1 MGFFSFLFGTTKSS
15 ESLPFENN
23 IKFNRIKSEHK
34 IEIGEELN
42 IWSKPNSS
50 IVNLYANGSIG
61 SSGIVGSLDNK
72 FLNNHL
78 ENTEDLFIE
87 NEIIDFDNNYI
98 NLKMKMFVDKN
109 LAENNQKEYQDEWL
123 KKILSKYN
131 PKTNWSLRFY
141 SENKLEK
148 SKIKIKNI
156 EKENLDN
163 YNNYSK
169 ELIWLENL
177 EGEKLIAENTSYA
190 EDITK
195 TLRATYTGHEIEI
208 KFITKDRNYYTLE
221 IGKKNK
227 SINN

>member
-1 MGFFSFLFGTTKSS
+1 MATQGRRATSAKPSPNTLKKSDY
-15 ESLPFENN
+15 
-23 IKFNRIKSEHK
+23 K
-34 IEIGEELN
+34 INIGEELN

-61 SSGIVGSLDNK
+61 GSGIVGTTNNK

-78 ENTEDLFIE
+78 ENTDHLFIE

-98 NLKMKMFVDKN
+98 NLKIRMFVDKN
-109 LAENNQKEYQDEWL
+109 LAENDQKENQDEWL

-131 PKTNWSLRFY
+131 PKSNWSLRFY

-148 SKIKIKNI
+148 SKIKIKSVD
-156 EKENLDN
+156 KENLND
-163 YNNYSK
+163 YNSYSK

-177 EGEKLIAENTSYA
+177 EGEKLNAENTAYT
-190 EDITK
+190 EDINK
-195 TLRATYTGHEIEI
+195 TLRAIFTGHEIEI

-221 IGKKNK
+221 IGKK
-227 SINN
+227 